1 MIGRLHSLILWSS
14 RALLFGLVVGASQ
27 SRAAD
32 LVVYVPDGPQDA
44 SQMVAAIAPLQAKAR
59 DSGLEL
65 SGHYFVQ
72 LADFQKFI
80 ESKKPGFG
88 VVDPFYFLENKD
100 ALALKPLAV
109 ATSDSG
115 AFGREYCLVVS
126 ATKPWTKADE
136 LAGKRLAQTPL
147 ANRYAYFTNDVLMEG
162 MLGAASFTPKVVP
175 HTASAVRA
183 VELDEADAAFVP
195 CPQVAK
201 SPKLKVLVRTRPIP
215 YPVAVAFGGASDA
228 DAQRFQALL
237 TGLDGAAPFCKTLG
251 VGKFVAAPAD
261 YARTLAAYREN
272 TELSFDD
279 LRVSQSQ
286 TANGNVVPSG
296 LLTTDDLGRL
306 RLRLMPVEQP

>member
-1 MIGRLHSLILWSS
+1 MMGRLQSISLWLS
-14 RALLFGLVVGASQ
+14 RALVSLLAIGAAG

-44 SQMVAAIAPLQAKAR
+44 SQMVAAFAPLQVKAR
-59 DSGLEL
+59 ESSLAL

-80 ESKKPGFG
+80 ESKRPGFG

-100 ALALKPLAV
+100 ALALKPLAIG
-109 ATSDSG
+109 TSDSG
-115 AFGREYCLVVS
+115 ASGREYCLVVP
-126 ATKPWTKADE
+126 ATKPWTRLDE
-136 LAGKRLAQTPL
+136 LAGKKLAQTPL
-147 ANRYAYFTNDVLMEG
+147 ANRYAYFTSDVLMEG

-175 HTASAVRA
+175 HTASALRA
-183 VELDEADAAFVP
+183 VELEEADAAFVP
-195 CPQVAK
+195 CPQVGK

-215 YPVAVAFGGASDA
+215 YPVAIAFGGTPDA

-237 TGLDGAAPFCKTLG
+237 TGLDGASPFCKTLG
-251 VGKFVAAPAD
+251 VRKFVAAPVD

-286 TANGNVVPSG
+286 TTNGNVVPSG
-296 LLTTDDLGRL
+296 LLTADDLDKL
-306 RLRLMPVEQP
+306 RLRLVPVEQP